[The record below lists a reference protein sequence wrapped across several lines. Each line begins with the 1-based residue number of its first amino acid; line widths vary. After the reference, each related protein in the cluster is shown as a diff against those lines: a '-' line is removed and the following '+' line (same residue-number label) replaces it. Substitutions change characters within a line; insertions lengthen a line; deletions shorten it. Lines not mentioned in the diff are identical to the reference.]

1 MRNFFCQMVAFSKR
15 KGAHKQSITKR
26 FIKINVSMKKVFVL
40 IAAAIVCMSASA
52 QVQFGVKAGFDMTH
66 FWGEDA
72 PSGWQPNYQVGL
84 MMEYKFNPTFA
95 IAPEVVFAAQGGKET
110 DKVDVDEIP
119 GMVEAKGTFHT
130 NYINVPLMLKFYAT
144 PAFSIDFG
152 PQVGFNVYSKMTASG
167 KAGGI
172 EVKETVDLK
181 DYTNTVDFGLGLGAT
196 YNLTNN
202 AFVQAR
208 YNLGLTKVF
217 DIEDSHEKNG
227 NLQVAFGMKF

>member
-1 MRNFFCQMVAFSKR
+1 
-15 KGAHKQSITKR
+15 
-26 FIKINVSMKKVFVL
+26 MKKFFVL

-52 QVQFGVKAGFDMTH
+52 QVQFGAKVGFDMTH

-84 MMEYKFNPTFA
+84 MMEYKFNPKFA

-110 DKVDVDEIP
+110 DKIDVEEVP

-167 KAGGI
+167 KAGNI
-172 EVKETVDLK
+172 EAKETIDFK
-181 DYTNTVDFGLGLGAT
+181 DMTNTVDFGLGLGAT

-217 DIEDSHEKNG
+217 EDSQVKNG
-227 NLQVAFGMKF
+227 NLQIAFGMKF